1 MISEELKND
10 LKIKWDRMRDGMA
23 KMGMDACLLTVDVN
37 LYYTTGQIYSG
48 YFYLPVDGEPW
59 FLIKRPNGLSGH
71 QVEYIRKPEDIP
83 PLFAERGIKMPKRL
97 LLEADELTYNEYI
110 RLQKVFQPEEAGNA
124 TAFMRNLRRVK
135 TPWEIG
141 QFRIAARKHEA
152 TYSEIPE
159 CFRPGM
165 TDLEFQYE
173 IEKRM
178 RKNGSIGLFRAFGAN
193 MDIYMGSILA
203 GENAETPSPFDFAL
217 GGGGIDASCPLGAN
231 GTLLKEGTAIMVDMA
246 GNYTA
251 YMTDMTRVFSVGR
264 LTEEAYRA
272 HQVALTIQQEVEN
285 ATRPG
290 TACSDLYNIAANI
303 AKKEGLSAN
312 FMGTEQQAKF
322 VGHGIGIQINEL
334 PVLTPRS
341 KEELLP
347 NMVFALEPKFV
358 IPGVGAVGIENSFLV
373 TETGVEKLTR
383 FNEEIIPLGNS
394 DSRSLNFWTLD
405 EYKQFIQTME
415 PGTRYY
421 LMFEMLFWTGCRIG
435 ELLAITKAD
444 INFEKNQL
452 SINKTYYRTGMQDII
467 TEPKTKQSFRT
478 IEIPEFLKEEI
489 KEFVDGHYGMP
500 DTERLFPVVQEAVQH
515 KMKRQIELAG
525 VKKIRVHDI
534 RHSHVAYLIEKGVEP
549 LLIRDRLGHKD
560 IRITLNTYGHLY
572 PNQQRKIAN
581 LLDNENGNAVTGLG
595 EERDE
600 C

>member
-1 MISEELKND
+1 MAYREKDTKKWTAQWFETNVMGEKKKRRKRGFETKREVLEFERSKKLSNERSMDMKLSDFIEIYFSDKQND
-10 LKIKWDRMRDGMA
+10 LKDRTIKNKRYMMQQHIVPYFGNQMMSEIKASQIIQWQNEIQKKGYSDSYLRMIQNQLTSLFTHAA
-23 KMGMDACLLTVDVN
+23 K
-37 LYYTTGQIYSG
+37 IYD
-48 YFYLPVDGEPW
+48 LPVNPC
-59 FLIKRPNGLSGH
+59 K
-71 QVEYIRKPEDIP
+71 
-83 PLFAERGIKMPKRL
+83 
-97 LLEADELTYNEYI
+97 
-110 RLQKVFQPEEAGNA
+110 KV
-124 TAFMRNLRRVK
+124 
-135 TPWEIG
+135 
-141 QFRIAARKHEA
+141 
-152 TYSEIPE
+152 
-159 CFRPGM
+159 
-165 TDLEFQYE
+165 
-173 IEKRM
+173 KRM
-178 RKNGSIGLFRAFGAN
+178 
-193 MDIYMGSILA
+193 
-203 GENAETPSPFDFAL
+203 
-217 GGGGIDASCPLGAN
+217 
-231 GTLLKEGTAIMVDMA
+231 
-246 GNYTA
+246 
-251 YMTDMTRVFSVGR
+251 
-264 LTEEAYRA
+264 
-272 HQVALTIQQEVEN
+272 
-285 ATRPG
+285 
-290 TACSDLYNIAANI
+290 
-303 AKKEGLSAN
+303 
-312 FMGTEQQAKF
+312 
-322 VGHGIGIQINEL
+322 
-334 PVLTPRS
+334 
-341 KEELLP
+341 
-347 NMVFALEPKFV
+347 
-358 IPGVGAVGIENSFLV
+358 
-373 TETGVEKLTR
+373 
-383 FNEEIIPLGNS
+383 GNS